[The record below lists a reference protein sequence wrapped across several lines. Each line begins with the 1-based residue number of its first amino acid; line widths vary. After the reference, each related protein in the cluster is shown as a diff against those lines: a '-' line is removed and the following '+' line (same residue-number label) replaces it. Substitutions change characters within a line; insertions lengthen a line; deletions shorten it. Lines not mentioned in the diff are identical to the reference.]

1 MREMA
6 PPMPRVPPVTTAI
19 RSAIFSS
26 LTLRRHTLAG
36 SAGPR
41 ARETNWRALPD
52 NGALDAGHRTAIM
65 KPFTALLGAAAGTH
79 AADQLALA
87 SLPLTATL
95 VLGAGPGVLG
105 LLVAAQS
112 AAWLLLSL
120 PAGAWIDR
128 MPRRTLLIVALGLG
142 LAASVFA
149 VAAAAAGIVSLLGVA
164 AFVGASGTVVYV
176 LTSISLLP
184 ALVPPA
190 DLSRSNARLELAR
203 AIVSLAAPFVAGRLA
218 QLLSPPWGYALAAFG
233 AALALAC
240 VLALPKAPAPTSAAQ
255 RPSFVASI
263 HAGARFVVRHELLR
277 GIGLCAVFWNFAF
290 FALLAVWAPLALGP
304 LGLDPA
310 HMGLAQSA
318 YGAGLILGALAAPV
332 LVRRLPPLAIL
343 IFGPAVSGI
352 AAGLFRAAPSASRL
366 TACLSLAAPSGNGF
380 AYAAAGHFLVGFGP
394 MLWLICQIT
403 VRQLVTPA
411 PLMGR
416 VNATM
421 QTAIYGVRPVGALA
435 GGFVAAQAGLHGALL
450 LIAAAFALSTLVIV
464 LSPLARLRVLPEPA
478 CA

>member
-1 MREMA
+1 
-6 PPMPRVPPVTTAI
+6 
-19 RSAIFSS
+19 
-26 LTLRRHTLAG
+26 
-36 SAGPR
+36 
-41 ARETNWRALPD
+41 
-52 NGALDAGHRTAIM
+52 
-65 KPFTALLGAAAGTH
+65 
-79 AADQLALA
+79 
-87 SLPLTATL
+87 
-95 VLGAGPGVLG
+95 
-105 LLVAAQS
+105 
-112 AAWLLLSL
+112 
-120 PAGAWIDR
+120 
-128 MPRRTLLIVALGLG
+128 
-142 LAASVFA
+142 
-149 VAAAAAGIVSLLGVA
+149 
-164 AFVGASGTVVYV
+164 VVYV

-190 DLSRSNARLELAR
+190 DLSRANARLELAR
-203 AIVSLAAPFVAGRLA
+203 AIVSLAAPFVAGLLA
-218 QLLSPPWGYALAAFG
+218 QLLSPTWGYALAALG

-255 RPSFVASI
+255 RPSFVAAI
-263 HAGARFVVRHELLR
+263 QAGARFVVRHELLR

-318 YGAGLILGALAAPV
+318 YGAGLILGALVAPV
-332 LVRRLPPLAIL
+332 LARRLPPLAIL
-343 IFGPAVSGI
+343 IFGPAVSVI
-352 AAGLFRAAPSASRL
+352 AAGLF
-366 TACLSLAAPSGNGF
+366 LAAPSGNGF
-380 AYAAAGHFLVGFGP
+380 TYAAAGHFLVGFGP

-421 QTAIYGVRPVGALA
+421 QTAIYGVRPLGALA
-435 GGFVAAQAGLHGALL
+435 GGFVAAQAGLHAALL